1 MNKNLGNVDRIIR
14 FVVALIIA
22 ALYFANI
29 ISGTVAITLFAVA
42 AILIVTSFV
51 GFCPLYYLFHIKT
64 IKN

>member
-29 ISGTVAITLFAVA
+29 ISGTVAIILFAVA

-51 GFCPLYYLFHIKT
+51 GLCPLYYLFRIKT